1 MTSPTDAL
9 ARQLERGLDP
19 VYTVCGDEPFL
30 VEDAASKVRAAA
42 RDAGYDEREV
52 MHAERGFD
60 WDALTATAA
69 SLSLFSSR
77 RIIEIRLPTS
87 KPGDAGAKALV
98 EYCARPPDDTIL
110 LVIGGKLD
118 GGTRKSKW
126 VGTLKA
132 AGAFHEYRQ
141 IPIGRLGAW
150 IVERMRA
157 RGLQPHPDA
166 VELLVQRVEGNLLA
180 AAQEI
185 DKLVLLHG
193 TGAVSADAVRDAV
206 ADSARYDLFQCID
219 TAVAGDSARA
229 LHMLDGLR
237 AEGAEPT
244 LVLWALARELRVLAS
259 VTAAM
264 ARGETVDR
272 ALYAA
277 RVWESR
283 RSLVRSAAE
292 RLRPARVSRLLRRAA
307 LADRVIK
314 GMAPGTPWDEL
325 SYLTAAVAGRPRP
338 RA

>member
-1 MTSPTDAL
+1 MTDPTDAL
-9 ARQLERGLDP
+9 ARQLERGLEP
-19 VYTVCGDEPFL
+19 VYALCGDEPFL

-42 RDAGYDEREV
+42 RAAGYDEREV
-52 MHAERGFD
+52 LHADRGFD
-60 WDALTATAA
+60 WDALTSAAA
-69 SLSLFSSR
+69 SLSLFSSH
-77 RIIEIRLPTS
+77 RIIEVRLPTS
-87 KPGDAGAKALV
+87 KPGDAGGRALV

-110 LVIGGKLD
+110 LVVGGKLD

-126 VGTLKA
+126 VGALKA

-141 IPIGRLGAW
+141 IPPARLGAW

-166 VELLVQRVEGNLLA
+166 VELLAQRVEGNLLA
-180 AAQEI
+180 AAQDI

-193 TGAVSADAVRDAV
+193 AAAVSADDVRDAV
-206 ADSARYDLFQCID
+206 ADSARYDLFQCVD

-264 ARGETVDR
+264 ARGEPVDR

-283 RSLVRSAAE
+283 RSLVRGAAE
-292 RLRPARVSRLLRRAA
+292 RLRPARVARLLRRAA

-325 SYLTAAVAGRPRP
+325 SYLTAAVAGRPRQ
-338 RA
+338 RG